1 MWFHESDELVIDRS
15 QVHILHPVY
24 TDNFIIYTDLAGV
37 REEPSLGLGDSLT
50 KHIERLIPSIITTI
64 NVKKLLELFI

>member
-1 MWFHESDELVIDRS
+1 VWFHESDELVIDRS

-24 TDNFIIYTDLAGV
+24 TDNFIIYTNLA
-37 REEPSLGLGDSLT
+37 EKNSLGLGDSLI

-64 NVKKLLELFI
+64 NVKKLLKLFI